1 MPNSDDQRDEALNR
15 LDERLDSLEASR
27 ARKPGGL
34 GSETRS
40 AGEGYRL
47 LGELIGGV
55 LGGLGFGWVIDH
67 YANTSPWGMVGGLL
81 IGLGV
86 SVYMIVRQATRM
98 SVKAAAEQGP
108 AKSVPFDDE
117 DD

>member
-1 MPNSDDQRDEALNR
+1 MPNPDDQRDGAFKR

-27 ARKPGGL
+27 ARKSGGL

-40 AGEGYRL
+40 AGDGYRL

-55 LGGLGFGWVIDH
+55 LGGLGLGWVIDY
-67 YANTSPWGMVGGLL
+67 YAHTPPWGMVGGLL

-86 SVYMIVRQATRM
+86 SVYMIMRQATRM
-98 SVKAAAEQGP
+98 SVKAEAEQGP
-108 AKSVPFDDE
+108 TKSVPFDDE